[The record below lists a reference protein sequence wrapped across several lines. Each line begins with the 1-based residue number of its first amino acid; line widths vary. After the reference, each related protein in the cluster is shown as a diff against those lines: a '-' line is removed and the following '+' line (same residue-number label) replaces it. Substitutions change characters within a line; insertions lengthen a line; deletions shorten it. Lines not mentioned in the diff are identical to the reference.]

1 MNCIYLVLAIIFEVC
16 GTVSMKLSEGFA
28 NVKYAAIMGIFY
40 ILSLSMLTLALK
52 DMEVG
57 VAYATWSGLGT
68 ILISIAGFM
77 LFKDS
82 MSLQKIIFIGLIIV
96 GTIGLNLTSTMH

>member
-1 MNCIYLVLAIIFEVC
+1 MNWTYLLLAIIFEVC

-28 NVKYAAIMGIFY
+28 NVKYAVFMCVFY
-40 ILSLSMLTLALK
+40 VLSLSMLTLALK

-68 ILISIAGFM
+68 ILISFAGFM
-77 LFKDS
+77 IFKDS
-82 MSLQKIIFIGLIIV
+82 INLQKIIFIGLIII